1 MSTEVM
7 LKDVNIDDKYTVEKG
22 RVFISGTQA
31 LVRLL
36 MLQRQRDALKGLN
49 TAAYISGYRG
59 SPLGNVDMEIWRSKK
74 LVEENHITFN
84 PGLNEDLAATAVWG
98 SQQVNVN
105 PGAKYDGVFGMWYG
119 KHPGVD
125 RSGDAFRHGNHFG
138 TDPAGGVLAIAGD
151 DPACK
156 SSSIPGQTELSF
168 QDQQIPVLAPTNVQ
182 EFLDYGAYGYDL
194 SRYSG
199 CWVAM
204 KVVTENV
211 ESTVSAIVDPE
222 RIKTVPPASHV
233 LPEGGLGPR
242 WPDTALEQ
250 EARLRNQ
257 KMPAVMAF
265 MKANRLDRVALDVP
279 NAKIGIVSSGKPF
292 ADVMQALDMLGI
304 DEETAAAI
312 GLKVYKVGMIWPL
325 EPTGLMEFAEGLDE
339 IFVIEEKRAF
349 LEPQIKEMLFNMRDK
364 FRSVVVG
371 KHDDK
376 GETLIPETGETS
388 PQLVAHALARRLDL
402 HLDRTREDINEDI
415 QNKLALLDA
424 RDRGSNLPKS
434 GVVRMP
440 YFCSGCP
447 HNSSTKVPDGSR
459 AAAGIGCHT
468 MAIWMNRSTGAY
480 TQMGGEGATWMGQAP
495 FTDEKH
501 IFQNLGDGTYFH
513 SGYLAI
519 RAAVAAKTQ
528 ITYKILFNNAVAMT
542 GGQSH
547 DGDLTPEAVSK
558 QVAAEGVKRI
568 AVVSDGVE
576 YVAPPSA
583 FAPIATFHHRSDL
596 DAVQRELRDF
606 EDVSVLLYVQTCA
619 AEKRRLRKRNEFP
632 DPNRRVFINDEVCEG
647 CGDCG
652 IKANCVSIMPKET
665 DLGRKRRID
674 QSACN
679 KDFSCVDGFCP
690 SFVTVVN
697 GKPRKKLGNTST
709 QSDVSIP
716 ELPTPVLPSLDTPHG
731 VIVAGI
737 GGTGVVTI
745 GAILGMAAHLEGK
758 GVSTFD
764 LTGLAQKNGPVIC
777 QVKIANTPEEI
788 HTTSIAIGEARTV
801 IGCDIVT
808 TGNAESLSKMQ
819 PAGTHAVVNTF
830 ETMPAAFA
838 LDKNLQFPSVQL
850 RDAITSA
857 TGGNASFVNASEI
870 ATNIMGDAIASN
882 LFMAGFAWQQGLLPL
897 SAESIDKAIE
907 LNGVRAEFNQRAF
920 ALGRWAAA
928 DQNTVEKIAFPD
940 TPVQLNAAEKTD
952 IEGLVSDRVAR
963 LTDWQNAAYAKSY
976 ETFVARV
983 AQAEA
988 KIPGSVGAL
997 TEAVARNLFKLMAYK
1012 DEYEVARLYTTQAF
1026 QDKLK
1031 AQFEDGYSLRFHLAP
1046 PLIAKK
1052 DPNSGEARKSE
1063 YGPWVMTLFGLLRN
1077 LKGLRGTALDVF
1089 GRTEERKAE
1098 RALIKEYFETLNKV
1112 SSALT
1117 PDTLELAMEIAS
1129 LPEQIQGFGHVKE
1142 RNMKRVAE
1150 RRQNLVAAFDSGN
1163 KQSAAAE

>member
-1 MSTEVM
+1 
-7 LKDVNIDDKYTVEKG
+7 
-22 RVFISGTQA
+22 
-31 LVRLL
+31 
-36 MLQRQRDALKGLN
+36 
-49 TAAYISGYRG
+49 
-59 SPLGNVDMEIWRSKK
+59 
-74 LVEENHITFN
+74 
-84 PGLNEDLAATAVWG
+84 
-98 SQQVNVN
+98 
-105 PGAKYDGVFGMWYG
+105 
-119 KHPGVD
+119 
-125 RSGDAFRHGNHFG
+125 
-138 TDPAGGVLAIAGD
+138 
-151 DPACK
+151 
-156 SSSIPGQTELSF
+156 
-168 QDQQIPVLAPTNVQ
+168 
-182 EFLDYGAYGYDL
+182 
-194 SRYSG
+194 
-199 CWVAM
+199 
-204 KVVTENV
+204 
-211 ESTVSAIVDPE
+211 
-222 RIKTVPPASHV
+222 
-233 LPEGGLGPR
+233 
-242 WPDTALEQ
+242 
-250 EARLRNQ
+250 
-257 KMPAVMAF
+257 
-265 MKANRLDRVALDVP
+265 
-279 NAKIGIVSSGKPF
+279 
-292 ADVMQALDMLGI
+292 
-304 DEETAAAI
+304 
-312 GLKVYKVGMIWPL
+312 KVGMIWPL
-325 EPTGLMEFAEGLDE
+325 EPTGLKEFAEGLDE

-349 LEPQIKEMLFNMRDK
+349 LEPQIKEMLFNQRDK
-364 FRSVVVG
+364 FKAVVVG
-371 KHDDK
+371 KTDEN
-376 GETLIPETGETS
+376 GEVLIPETGETS
-388 PQLVAHALARRLDL
+388 PQLIARALARRLDL
-402 HLDRTREDINEDI
+402 YLDRNREEIHEDIH
-415 QNKLALLDA
+415 NKLALIDA
-424 RDRGSNLPKS
+424 RDRGSNQPSS

-468 MAIWMNRSTGAY
+468 MAVWMNRSTGAY

-495 FTDEKH
+495 FTTEKH

-547 DGDLTPEAVSK
+547 DGDLTPEAISK

-568 AVVSDGVE
+568 AVVSDGAE
-576 YVAPPSA
+576 YVAPPSDYA
-583 FAPIATFHHRSDL
+583 SIATFHHRSDL
-596 DAVQRELRDF
+596 DAVQRELREF

-697 GKPRKKLGNTST
+697 GKPRKKLGNSSQTNEI
-709 QSDVSIP
+709 DIP
-716 ELPTPVLPSLDTPHG
+716 ELPLPTLPGLDTPHG
-731 VIVAGI
+731 IIVAGI

-777 QVKIANTPEEI
+777 QVKVANTPEEI
-788 HTTSIAIGEARTV
+788 HTTSIAIGEAKTV

-819 PAGTHAVVNTF
+819 SAQTHAVVNTF

-882 LFMAGFAWQQGLLPL
+882 LFMAGFAFQQGLLPI
-897 SAESIDKAIE
+897 SAQAINKAIE
-907 LNGVRAEFNQRAF
+907 LNGVRIEFNQRAF

-928 DQNTVEKIAFPD
+928 DQNAVEKLAFPEA
-940 TPVQLNAAEKTD
+940 PIQLKTEEKTD
-952 IEGLVSDRVAR
+952 LEALIKDRVER
-963 LTDWQNAAYAKSY
+963 LTNWQNVAWANSY
-976 ETFVARV
+976 QTFVADV
-983 AQAEA
+983 AKAEA
-988 KIPGSVGAL
+988 ALPGSVGSL
-997 TEAVARNLFKLMAYK
+997 SEAVARNLFKLMAYK
-1012 DEYEVARLYTTQAF
+1012 DEYEVARLYTAPEF
-1026 QDKLK
+1026 KEKLK

-1063 YGPWVMTLFGLLRN
+1063 YGAWVMSLFGILSK
-1077 LKGLRGTALDVF
+1077 LKGLRGTALDIF
-1089 GRTEERKAE
+1089 GYSEERKSE
-1098 RALIKEYFETLNKV
+1098 RALIVEYQSTLKDLA
-1112 SSALT
+1112 SRMT
-1117 PDTLELAMEIAS
+1117 GDTLELAIEVAN

-1142 RNMKRVAE
+1142 RNLKSVTE
-1150 RRQNLVAAFDSGN
+1150 RRKSLLDAFNSGN

>member
-1 MSTEVM
+1 MSTDVM
-7 LKDVNIDDKYTVEKG
+7 LKDVKLDDKYTVEKG

-36 MLQRQRDALKGLN
+36 MLQRQRDALNGKN
-49 TAAYISGYRG
+49 TAGYISGYRG
-59 SPLGNVDMEIWRSKK
+59 SPLGNVDMEIWRSSK
-74 LVEENHITFN
+74 LVKENHITFN

-98 SQQVNVN
+98 SQQVNVT

-138 TDPAGGVLAIAGD
+138 TDPMGGVLAIAGD

-168 QDQQIPVLAPTNVQ
+168 MDQQIPVLAPTNVQ

-199 CWVAM
+199 CWVSM

-211 ESTVSAIVDPE
+211 ESTVSAVIDPE
-222 RIKTVPPASHV
+222 RIKTTPPKHHQ

-242 WPDTALEQ
+242 WPDSALEQ

-265 MKANRLDRVALDVP
+265 MKANRLDKVILNVP

-292 ADVMQALDMLGI
+292 ADVMQALEMLGI
-304 DEETAAAI
+304 SEEVAATI
-312 GLKVYKVGMIWPL
+312 GLKVYKVGVIWPL
-325 EPTGLMEFAEGLDE
+325 EPTGLMEFADGLDE
-339 IFVIEEKRAF
+339 IFVIEEKRGF
-349 LEPQIKEMLFNMRDK
+349 LEPQIKELLFNQRDK
-364 FRSVVVG
+364 FKAVVVG
-371 KHDDK
+371 KTDEK
-376 GETLIPETGETS
+376 GELLIPETGETS
-388 PQLVAHALARRLDL
+388 PQLAARAIARRLDM
-402 HLDRTREDINEDI
+402 HLDRTRENVKEDMH
-415 QNKLALLDA
+415 NKLALLDA
-424 RDRGSNLPKS
+424 RDRGSNQPQT
-434 GVVRMP
+434 GIVRMP

-447 HNSSTKVPDGSR
+447 HNTSTKVPEGSR
-459 AAAGIGCHT
+459 AGAGIGCHT
-468 MAIWMNRSTGAY
+468 MAVWMNRSTGAY
-480 TQMGGEGATWMGQAP
+480 TQMGGEGVSWLGQAP
-495 FTDEKH
+495 FTTEKH

-547 DGDLTPEAVSK
+547 DGAQTPDPISH
-558 QVAAEGVKRI
+558 QMAADGVKRI
-568 AVVSDGVE
+568 AVVSDGAE
-576 YVAPPSA
+576 HVAPPSD
-583 FAPIATFHHRSDL
+583 FASICTFHHRSEMDALQRDL
-596 DAVQRELRDF
+596 REY

-619 AEKRRLRKRNEFP
+619 AEKRRLRKRNQFP

-652 IKANCVSIMPKET
+652 VKANCVSIMPKET

-697 GKPRKKLGNTST
+697 GKPRKKLGNDS
-709 QSDVSIP
+709 QSSDVAIP
-716 ELPTPVLPSLDTPHG
+716 ELPIPALPALDTPHG
-731 VIVAGI
+731 VVVAGI

-777 QVKIANTPEEI
+777 QIKIARTPEEI

-819 PAGTHAVVNTF
+819 SSQTHAVVNTF

-838 LDKNLQFPSVQL
+838 LDKNLQFPSQQL
-850 RDAITSA
+850 RDAITSG

-882 LFMAGFAWQQGLLPL
+882 LFMAGYAWQQGLLPV
-897 SAESIDKAIE
+897 SAEAIDKAIE
-907 LNGVRAEFNQRAF
+907 LNGVRVEFNQRAF

-928 DQNTVEKIAFPD
+928 DQAAVEKLAFPEA
-940 TPVQLNAAEKTD
+940 PVQLKTD
-952 IEGLVSDRVAR
+952 ARTDINALIADRVER
-963 LTDWQNAAYAKSY
+963 LSKWQNASYAKGY
-976 ETFVARV
+976 EDFVARISE
-983 AQAEA
+983 QENNLSG
-988 KIPGSVGAL
+988 KTGEL
-997 TEAVARNLFKLMAYK
+997 TEAVARNLYKLMAYK
-1012 DEYEVARLYTTQAF
+1012 DEYEVARLYTAPEF
-1026 QDKLK
+1026 QEKLK

-1046 PLIAKK
+1046 PLIARK
-1052 DPNSGEARKSE
+1052 DPHSGEAEKSE
-1063 YGPWVMTLFGLLRN
+1063 YGSWMMTAFRILSK
-1077 LKGLRGTALDVF
+1077 LKGLRGTALDIF
-1089 GRTEERKAE
+1089 GYSEERKSE
-1098 RALIKEYFETLNKV
+1098 RALIAEYQKTL
-1112 SSALT
+1112 SDIGGRLT
-1117 PDTLELAMEIAS
+1117 TDTLELAVEIAG
-1129 LPEQIQGFGHVKE
+1129 LPDQIQGFGHVKE
-1142 RNMKRVAE
+1142 RNLKRVAQ
-1150 RRQNLVAAFDSGN
+1150 RRLDLLTAFNSGN

>member
-1 MSTEVM
+1 MPTDVM
-7 LKDVNIDDKYTVEKG
+7 LKDVKLDDKYTVEKG

-36 MLQRQRDALKGLN
+36 MLQRQRDALNGLN

-74 LVEENHITFN
+74 LVADNHITFN

-138 TDPAGGVLAIAGD
+138 TDPRGGVLAIAGD

-222 RIKTVPPASHV
+222 RIKTTPPANHV

-242 WPDTALEQ
+242 WPDSALEQ

-257 KMPAVMAF
+257 KIPAVMAF
-265 MKANRLDRVALDVP
+265 MKANRLDKVALNVP
-279 NAKIGIVSSGKPF
+279 NARIGIISSGKPY

-304 DEETAAAI
+304 DQVTAEAI

-349 LEPQIKEMLFNMRDK
+349 LEPQIKEMLFNQRDK

-371 KHDDK
+371 KTDEN
-376 GETLIPETGETS
+376 GEVLIPETGETS
-388 PQLVAHALARRLDL
+388 PQLIARALARRLDL
-402 HLDRTREDINEDI
+402 YLDQNREEIHEDIH
-415 QNKLALLDA
+415 NKLALLDA
-424 RDRGSNLPKS
+424 KDRGSNQPAS

-468 MAIWMNRSTGAY
+468 MAVWMNRSTGAY

-495 FTDEKH
+495 FTTEKH

-547 DGDLTPEAVSK
+547 DGDLTPEAISK

-568 AVVSDGVE
+568 AVVSDGAE
-576 YVAPPSA
+576 HVAPPSE
-583 FAPIATFHHRSDL
+583 FASFATFHHRSDL
-596 DAVQRELRDF
+596 DAVQRELREY
-606 EDVSVLLYVQTCA
+606 EDVSILLYVQTCA

-652 IKANCVSIMPKET
+652 VKANCVSIMPKET
-665 DLGRKRRID
+665 ELGRKRRID

-697 GKPRKKLGNTST
+697 GKPRKKLGNSA
-709 QSDVSIP
+709 QSNDVDIP
-716 ELPTPVLPSLDTPHG
+716 ELPTPTLPTLDTPHG

-788 HTTSIAIGEARTV
+788 HTTSIAVGEARTV

-819 PAGTHAVVNTF
+819 SSQTHAVVNTF

-838 LDKNLQFPSVQL
+838 LDKDLQFPSVQL

-882 LFMAGFAWQQGLLPL
+882 LFMAGFAYQQGLLPI
-897 SAESIDKAIE
+897 SAEAINKAIE
-907 LNGVRAEFNQRAF
+907 LNGVRADFNQRAF

-928 DQNTVEKIAFPD
+928 DQNTVEKLAFPEA
-940 TPVQLNAAEKTD
+940 PVQLKTEEKVD
-952 IEGLVSDRVAR
+952 LEALIADRVER
-963 LTDWQNAAYAKSY
+963 LTLWQNAAWADGYKNI
-976 ETFVARV
+976 VAHV
-983 AQAEA
+983 AHAEA
-988 KIPGSVGAL
+988 ALPGSVGTL
-997 TEAVARNLFKLMAYK
+997 SEAVARNLFKLMAYK
-1012 DEYEVARLYTTQAF
+1012 DEYEVARLYTAPEF
-1026 QDKLK
+1026 KNKLK
-1031 AQFEDGYSLRFHLAP
+1031 AQFEDGYSLRFHLSP

-1052 DPNSGEARKSE
+1052 DPASGEARKSE
-1063 YGPWVMTLFGLLRN
+1063 YGPWVMTLFGMLSK
-1077 LKGLRGTALDVF
+1077 LKGVRGTALDIF
-1089 GRTEERKAE
+1089 GYSEERKTE
-1098 RALIKEYFETLNKV
+1098 RALIVEYQKTIEDICSRMTSDN
-1112 SSALT
+1112 
-1117 PDTLELAMEIAS
+1117 LELAIEIAG
-1129 LPEQIQGFGHVKE
+1129 LPDQIQGFGHVKE
-1142 RNMKRVAE
+1142 RNLKRVSE
-1150 RRQNLVAAFDSGN
+1150 RRENLLTAFNNGN

>member
-1 MSTEVM
+1 MPTDVM
-7 LKDVNIDDKYTVEKG
+7 LKDVKLDDKYTIEKG
-22 RVFISGTQA
+22 RIFISGTQA

-36 MLQRQRDALKGLN
+36 MLQRQRDALNGLN

-74 LVEENHITFN
+74 LVTENHITFN

-138 TDPAGGVLAIAGD
+138 TDPKGGVLAIAGD

-168 QDQQIPVLAPTNVQ
+168 MDQQIPVLAPTNVQ

-222 RIKTVPPASHV
+222 RIKTTPPANHV

-242 WPDTALEQ
+242 WPDSALEQ

-257 KMPAVMAF
+257 KIPAIMAF
-265 MKANRLDRVALDVP
+265 MKANRLDKVALNAA

-304 DEETAAAI
+304 DEDTAAAI
-312 GLKVYKVGMIWPL
+312 GVKVYKVGMIWPL
-325 EPTGLMEFAEGLDE
+325 EPTGLKEFAEGLDE

-349 LEPQIKEMLFNMRDK
+349 LEPQIKEMLFNQRDK
-364 FRSVVVG
+364 FKAVVVG
-371 KHDDK
+371 KTDEN
-376 GETLIPETGETS
+376 GEVLIPETGETS
-388 PQLVAHALARRLDL
+388 PQLIARALARRLDL
-402 HLDRTREDINEDI
+402 YLDRNREEIHEDIH
-415 QNKLALLDA
+415 NKLALIDA
-424 RDRGSNLPKS
+424 RDRGSNQPSS

-468 MAIWMNRSTGAY
+468 MAVWMNRSTGAY

-495 FTDEKH
+495 FTTEKH

-547 DGDLTPEAVSK
+547 DGDLTPEAISK

-568 AVVSDGVE
+568 AVVSDGAE
-576 YVAPPSA
+576 YVAPPSDYA
-583 FAPIATFHHRSDL
+583 SIATFHHRSDL
-596 DAVQRELRDF
+596 DAVQRELREF

-697 GKPRKKLGNTST
+697 GKPRKKLGNSSQTNEI
-709 QSDVSIP
+709 DIP
-716 ELPTPVLPSLDTPHG
+716 ELPLPTLPGLDTPHG
-731 VIVAGI
+731 IIVAGI

-777 QVKIANTPEEI
+777 QVKVANTPEEI
-788 HTTSIAIGEARTV
+788 HTTSIAIGEAKTV

-819 PAGTHAVVNTF
+819 SAQTHAVVNTF

-882 LFMAGFAWQQGLLPL
+882 LFMAGFAFQQGLLPI
-897 SAESIDKAIE
+897 SAQAINKAIE
-907 LNGVRAEFNQRAF
+907 LNGVRIEFNQRAF

-928 DQNTVEKIAFPD
+928 DQNAVEKLAFPEA
-940 TPVQLNAAEKTD
+940 PIQLKTEEKTD
-952 IEGLVSDRVAR
+952 LEALIKDRVER
-963 LTDWQNAAYAKSY
+963 LTNWQNVAWANSY
-976 ETFVARV
+976 QTFVADV
-983 AQAEA
+983 AKAEA
-988 KIPGSVGAL
+988 ALPGSVGSL
-997 TEAVARNLFKLMAYK
+997 SEAVARNLFKLMAYK
-1012 DEYEVARLYTTQAF
+1012 DEYEVARLYTAPEF
-1026 QDKLK
+1026 KEKLK

-1063 YGPWVMTLFGLLRN
+1063 YGAWVMSLFGILSK
-1077 LKGLRGTALDVF
+1077 LKGLRGTALDIF
-1089 GRTEERKAE
+1089 GYSEERKSE
-1098 RALIKEYFETLNKV
+1098 RALIVEYQSTLKDLA
-1112 SSALT
+1112 SRMT
-1117 PDTLELAMEIAS
+1117 GDTLELAIEVAN

-1142 RNMKRVAE
+1142 RNLKSVTE
-1150 RRQNLVAAFDSGN
+1150 RRKSLLDAFNSGN